1 MVDVIEL
8 TVERARMM
16 LEAGETTSE
25 ELVKTYM
32 ERVALI
38 DKSGPCLN
46 SVLEL
51 NPDAL
56 FIAQA
61 MDRERAMGKVR
72 SPLHGIPVMLK
83 DNINTADKL
92 RTTGGSLA
100 LADNFAPYDST
111 VAAKLRRA
119 GLVILGKTNMTEF
132 ANFMAY
138 HMKNGYSSRGGQ
150 VVSAYDPSCDVSGSS
165 SGSAVALS
173 ANLTTLAV
181 GTETD
186 GSILSPSFSNSIC
199 GIKPTMGLVSRYGIL
214 PICSAQDTA
223 GPMGRTVADC
233 AALLNVMTGED
244 ENDPA
249 TWAMGSMIPDD
260 YTAFLDKDGLK
271 GLRVGI
277 NRGYFDQ
284 LTEGRKALC
293 EEAFRIINA
302 CGAEVVDGID
312 LPRLRIDEPIMRYE
326 FRKCLDQY
334 LSTVNTKCR
343 SMKDIID
350 FFGEHATEGL
360 RYGMEHF
367 IDAQFGTSGNC
378 TDPEYIETRLRALRL
393 SQQEGLDKVLDE
405 NGLDVLVCPGSFDYA
420 PVSGYPGIG
429 VPAGYD
435 EKGFPYGICFV
446 GRAFSEPVLIKAAYA
461 YEQASLRR
469 KAPCWGDLR

>member
-1 MVDVIEL
+1 MTDVTEL
-8 TVERARMM
+8 TVSRLSEM
-16 LEAGETTSE
+16 LATGETTSV

-32 ERVALI
+32 DRIAKI

-56 FIAQA
+56 FIAAA
-61 MDRERAMGKVR
+61 MDRERAKGKLR
-72 SPLHGIPVMLK
+72 SPLHGVPVLLK

-100 LADNFAPYDST
+100 LADNFAPYDAS
-111 VAAKLRRA
+111 VVSRLRKA
-119 GLVILGKTNMTEF
+119 GLIILGKTNMTEF

-150 VVSAYDPSCDVSGSS
+150 VISAYNPIGDVSGSS

-173 ANLTTLAV
+173 ANLCALAV

-186 GSILSPSFSNSIC
+186 GSILSPAFNNSVV
-199 GIKPTMGLVSRYGIL
+199 GIKPTMGLVSRWGIL

-233 AALLNVMTGED
+233 AALLNIMVGED

-249 TWAMGSMIPDD
+249 TWCLEDRIPED
-260 YTAFLDKDGLK
+260 YTAFLKKDGLR

-277 NRGYFDQ
+277 NRGYMENISDD
-284 LTEGRKALC
+284 RKALA
-293 EEAFRIINA
+293 EEAFKTIEG
-302 CGAEVVDGID
+302 CGAEIVNGVDF
-312 LPRLRIDEPIMRYE
+312 PRLRIDEPIMRYE
-326 FRKCLDQY
+326 FQKCLNAY
-334 LSTVNTKCR
+334 LSTVNTRCR

-350 FFGEHATEGL
+350 FFGDHKNEAL
-360 RYGMEHF
+360 KYGMEHF
-367 IDAQFGTSGNC
+367 IDAQFGASGNC
-378 TDPEYIETRLRALRL
+378 TDPEYIQTRLDALRL
-393 SQQEGLDKVLDE
+393 SQKEGLDRILDE
-405 NGLDVLVCPGSFDYA
+405 NRLDVLVCPGSFDYA

-435 EKGFPYGICFV
+435 SQGLPYGICFI
-446 GRAFSEPVLIKAAYA
+446 GRAFSEPLLISAAYS
-461 YEQASLRR
+461 YEQASLKR
-469 KAPCWGDLR
+469 KAPSWGDLR